1 MKANW
6 RLIIRRSAITLSI
19 IVLAA
24 AVALYIIQRQFNLSL
39 QISLGVFVVALAVY
53 VFIDPESVR
62 QSLTGRQA
70 RYGSN
75 AFIMSVAFFGILVV
89 VNFFVYKNTKRWDI
103 SEDQSNS
110 LAKETV
116 DTLKSLPDKVVA
128 KGFFSENSS
137 SSMQTAKTLLDKYIY
152 EGRGKFEYDF
162 IDQDSDPVAW
172 QQAGKPADGTI
183 VLYMG
188 TARQSAASA
197 TETEVTGALVRLM
210 NPGQHAIYFLTGE
223 GEVSIDATGNQSYST
238 LKSALENKNYTV
250 SSLNL
255 LSSDKIPED
264 ASVVVVAGPMKPL
277 TDHEVG
283 MLDTYLKNGGSLVV
297 MEEPTIATDFG
308 DAADPLASDL
318 ADTYGIV
325 LGNDIIIDQV
335 AAQQFQQPY
344 IAIADPNL
352 YAQHAITQNLKGMTV
367 LFPTS
372 RSVGINQDAGTDYT
386 KTELVKTSS
395 QSWAE
400 SDLASV
406 SANDPAPDQ
415 GVDIF
420 GPVTVA
426 VAAQNSSTNARL
438 VVIGDPDF
446 AMNGNYSVYGNG
458 DLIVNS
464 IDWAAKVENLIS
476 LTPKPATTRS
486 LVPFQ
491 GYTQNMIFFVS
502 VIAIPA
508 VILVAGVWSF
518 VARRRHG

>member
-6 RLIIRRSAITLSI
+6 RLVARRTSITLSI
-19 IVLAA
+19 IALAA
-24 AVALYIIQRQFNLSL
+24 AAALYMIQRQFNLGV
-39 QISLGVFVVALAVY
+39 QICLGVFVIALAVY
-53 VFIDPESVR
+53 VVIDPVSVR
-62 QSLTGRQA
+62 QLLTGRQA

-75 AFIMSVAFFGILVV
+75 AFILAVAFFGILVV
-89 VNFFVYKNTKRWDI
+89 VNFFVYKNTKRWDL

-116 DTLKSLPDKVVA
+116 DTLKSLPDKVIA
-128 KGFFSENSS
+128 KGFFSDNSS
-137 SSMQTAKTLLDKYIY
+137 SSMQTAKTLLDKYVY

-162 IDQDSDPVAW
+162 INQDTDPVAW
-172 QQAGKPADGTI
+172 EQAGKPADGTI

-188 TARQSAASA
+188 TAKQSATSA

-210 NPGQHAIYFLTGE
+210 NPGAHAIYFLTGE

-250 SSLNL
+250 SNLNL
-255 LSSDKIPED
+255 LTTDQIPSD

-277 TDHEVG
+277 TDSEVSI
-283 MLDTYLKNGGSLVV
+283 LDTYLKGGGSLVV
-297 MEEPTIATDFG
+297 MEEPIIATDFG
-308 DAADPLASDL
+308 DAADPLANYL
-318 ADTYGIV
+318 AQTYGIV
-325 LGNDIIIDQV
+325 LGNDIIIDQL

-344 IAIADPNL
+344 IAIADPSL
-352 YAQHAITQNLKGMTV
+352 YAQHAITTNLSGMTA
-367 LFPTS
+367 LFPTA
-372 RSVGINQDAGTDYT
+372 RSVEVNQDVGTDYT

-400 SDLASV
+400 TDMASV
-406 SANDPAPDQ
+406 SATTPKPDQ
-415 GVDIF
+415 GMDIF
-420 GPVTVA
+420 GPVTIA
-426 VAAQNSSTNARL
+426 VAAQGSSTNARL
-438 VVIGDPDF
+438 VVFGDPDF
-446 AMNGNYSVYGNG
+446 AMNGNYTVYGNG

-476 LTPKPATTRS
+476 LTPKTTTTRS

-491 GYTQNMIFFVS
+491 GYMQNVIFFVS
-502 VIAIPA
+502 VVAIPGI
-508 VILVAGVWSF
+508 ILIAGVWSF